1 MAAAASA
8 VDPETNPYLAAETR
22 RSGQRLLAEELNAV
36 ASSLGRA
43 GGSNSSSPCASR
55 VPAPDIAPLEKL
67 VTISPRVA
75 KHMEANRQAM
85 EANRQ
90 RMQMLQESLRGDT
103 SERSVQ
109 KHAAGAWS
117 TDGDAAGTTATKN
130 DAKNDAKSDAKSGLG
145 SPAADKAFGGLMAA
159 AALATSAQPQPS
171 PTLAVAGTSTGTGTG
186 TNTCNG
192 VGTSKGAEQAAAES
206 AALGSTSEAGVERR
220 RRTHEEEELLQAER
234 EVERAAAERRALQAQ
249 VREVESAIIESAI
262 VTSRRKQEAL
272 AANSRMGAIDETTGD
287 ERVDAG
293 EGGQSGRQEKLVEEA
308 LAKQAGG
315 SEPTPNG
322 GAFSESAVHSMPT
335 PSAASPQTKT
345 LAAEGASP
353 VPSRVITA
361 AAMDARLQQ
370 AGASTGVQAA
380 TAAKA
385 PKTAAEAAEADVTER
400 VAGVG
405 EPAKSEAAE
414 ELLAAIK
421 LKVEAAVRPGA
432 SPHFSAC
439 SPSLSPFASSAA
451 SAVPTSG
458 AGKTTGND
466 DGTLESSAEATAP
479 SKLSFPMPPRQQA
492 RLEQEQEHKRRDSNE
507 DVESY
512 DEAAQQASSNQL
524 PRRRR
529 SWNAVDV
536 KHAEESSEASATPP
550 EPPPRGSEPVG
561 LKPAL
566 PQIGFEL
573 VLEGSAQSSSPQT
586 DELALRAEDVEVR
599 DKATE
604 AEAHAKLLEVQAE
617 AEAALRAKDS
627 VIEELE
633 GELLRKE
640 FELRDAVRRRE
651 SGSTPEHITAK
662 SIRRTYAVLP
672 VRDLKRLS

>member
-75 KHMEANRQAM
+75 KHMEANRRAM

-130 DAKNDAKSDAKSGLG
+130 DAKNDAKSGLG

-322 GAFSESAVHSMPT
+322 GAFSESAVHAMPT

-370 AGASTGVQAA
+370 AGTSTGVQAA

-385 PKTAAEAAEADVTER
+385 PKTAAEAAGSGRHRASR
-400 VAGVG
+400 RRWRAGQVRGSGGAVG
-405 EPAKSEAAE
+405 GHQAQGGGSRAARG
-414 ELLAAIK
+414 
-421 LKVEAAVRPGA
+421 VP
-432 SPHFSAC
+432 PHFSAC

-451 SAVPTSG
+451 SAVPTSRCRE
-458 AGKTTGND
+458 D
-466 DGTLESSAEATAP
+466 DG
-479 SKLSFPMPPRQQA
+479 
-492 RLEQEQEHKRRDSNE
+492 KRR
-507 DVESY
+507 
-512 DEAAQQASSNQL
+512 
-524 PRRRR
+524 R
-529 SWNAVDV
+529 
-536 KHAEESSEASATPP
+536 HA
-550 EPPPRGSEPVG
+550 RIVG
-561 LKPAL
+561 GGNRAL
-566 PQIGFEL
+566 
-573 VLEGSAQSSSPQT
+573 
-586 DELALRAEDVEVR
+586 
-599 DKATE
+599 
-604 AEAHAKLLEVQAE
+604 
-617 AEAALRAKDS
+617 
-627 VIEELE
+627 
-633 GELLRKE
+633 
-640 FELRDAVRRRE
+640 
-651 SGSTPEHITAK
+651 
-662 SIRRTYAVLP
+662 
-672 VRDLKRLS
+672 